1 MTDEIKTCQTA
12 QETTNAV
19 HSCRQGHTLG
29 THSSAERTTPRFN
42 RYLYENLV
50 SNVGS
55 QIEYW
60 AQKAGRESL
69 METRE
74 SVKYHPQSPGHQS
87 SLRCGPKR
95 FCRYLQ

>member
-19 HSCRQGHTLG
+19 HSCRQGHTVG
-29 THSSAERTTPRFN
+29 THSSAERTTRRFN

-60 AQKAGRESL
+60 AQKAGRESN
-69 METRE
+69 
-74 SVKYHPQSPGHQS
+74 PQTVQA
-87 SLRCGPKR
+87 LRLKAEGLGYALR
-95 FCRYLQ
+95 LT